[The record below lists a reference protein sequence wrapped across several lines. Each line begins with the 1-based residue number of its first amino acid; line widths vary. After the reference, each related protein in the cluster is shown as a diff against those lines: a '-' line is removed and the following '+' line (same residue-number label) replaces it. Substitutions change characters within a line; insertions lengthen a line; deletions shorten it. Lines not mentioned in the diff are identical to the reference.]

1 MPTPPDSDHAARLAR
16 HAAAVQAE
24 TAAPVV
30 FPQIGL
36 NGSSPVVLS
45 EGYAMAAEA
54 VDAAISAALRTA
66 PNARDYPDNDA
77 RHRAAVD
84 NHHQRLVL
92 LVKVRDE
99 LDALRRHC
107 RAATRERTG

>member
-1 MPTPPDSDHAARLAR
+1 M
-16 HAAAVQAE
+16 
-24 TAAPVV
+24 V

-54 VDAAISAALRTA
+54 VDAALCAAARTV
-66 PNARDYPDNDA
+66 PNARDYPGDDA
-77 RHRAAVD
+77 AHRAALAD
-84 NHHQRLVL
+84 HRQRLAL
-92 LVKVRDE
+92 LAKVRDE

-107 RAATRERTG
+107 RAAMRERTG

>member
-1 MPTPPDSDHAARLAR
+1 MPTPPPDDHAGRLAA
-16 HAAAVQAE
+16 HLATVQAE

-54 VDAAISAALRTA
+54 VDAALSAAARTV
-66 PNARDYPDNDA
+66 PNTRDYPGNDA
-77 RHRAAVD
+77 GHRAALAD
-84 NHHQRLVL
+84 HRQRLAL

-99 LDALRRHC
+99 LDALCRHC